1 MNDEANE
8 LDEEIRKAGRNKIEK
23 KKLNS
28 IINKIE
34 KENSKFLKKNKQVLQ
49 GLVPT
54 QKNRVEVDKTIE
66 TDEEENEKNKEE
78 DKEIEIDIEDFS
90 VIKKTKNCCI
100 KFFYCLLPYKSHLKI
115 IKDNYNTTVL
125 LLFKIYRF
133 LVLMS
138 FFALLIFIFECIYH
152 FVKIKDNLKEIC
164 KYGIPCLFHYSS
176 FIPSEASVYSITYGV
191 WLIFFSICSIAYYF
205 VLSSEQE
212 EQEIYFQNNKNI
224 IASAYL
230 VTSWNFNYKK
240 ESISTQSKQAIH
252 NELKLYAKNF
262 VDKLEESEIELYSPL
277 AVAISHICFVIF
289 ILVYFWIFFLVFY
302 IRDLIRNKAENLA
315 KIGIKDIIADF
326 VSFIIIAIFIHL
338 FQKLTGIFANYEGWR
353 YERHKNISDLVKKMV
368 TFFVGFFTLLHI
380 YTYFTLYTN
389 NLKKNIPFFGVSNN
403 TFFGC
408 PGTYYDGRR
417 NITIFTADVMEEN
430 FDSSKTTSYAR
441 CREEETGID
450 FLFIF
455 LFYFLFTFIFELC
468 ESCCNFC
475 FGDDNENP
483 SFEPTKSMVQ
493 VFNTIILY
501 SIAMFYIPYLSLFF
515 PLITI
520 ALYKYQFSKLKSK
533 GSYSFKETGI
543 TKRNNTKILLIIYFI
558 FTVELIA
565 FQGYFY
571 FLPFPHFYKASCYAP
586 KEGSEF
592 KSSVLIYNFDR
603 IRCGPIN
610 SNVRLSSI
618 FTELMEDAPIFG
630 WIVGIIEEMPFL
642 IVVIAL
648 VFIVILYRKYNPD
661 SRYYEYLLK
670 RQKGLDNNFQMFYE
684 QISKRDVLTSM
695 LLKVTKQ
702 EE

>member
-1 MNDEANE
+1 MNEENNE
-8 LDEEIRKAGRNKIEK
+8 LEEEIRKAGRNKIEK

-49 GLVPT
+49 GFVPT
-54 QKNRVEVDKTIE
+54 EKNRVEINNTIE
-66 TDEEENEKNKEE
+66 TDEDENENNKED

-90 VIKKTKNCCI
+90 IVKKTKNCCI

-133 LVLMS
+133 LVLIS
-138 FFALLIFIFECIYH
+138 FFALFIFFFECIYH
-152 FVKIKDNLKEIC
+152 FVQIKNNLGEIC
-164 KYGIPCLFHYSS
+164 KYGIPCLFQYSS
-176 FIPSEASVYSITYGV
+176 FIPSEASVYSITYGI
-191 WLIFFSICSIAYYF
+191 WLIIFAICSIAYYF

-230 VTSWNFNYKK
+230 VTSWNFNYKN
-240 ESISTQSKQAIH
+240 ESISSQSKQAIH

-262 VDKLEESEIELYSPL
+262 VDKLDESEIELYSPL
-277 AVAISHICFVIF
+277 AVAISHICFVLF
-289 ILVYFWIFFLVFY
+289 TLVYFWLFFLVFL
-302 IRDLIRNKAENLA
+302 IRDLIRNKTSILT
-315 KIGIKDIIADF
+315 KISIKDILADF
-326 VSFIIIAIFIHL
+326 ISFILISILFHL
-338 FQKLTGIFANYEGWR
+338 FHKLTGIFAKYEGWR
-353 YERHKNISDLVKKMV
+353 YERHKNISDLIKKMV
-368 TFFVGFFTLLHI
+368 IFFVGFFTLLHI

-389 NLKKNIPFFGVSNN
+389 NLKKSIPFFGVSTN

-408 PGTYYDGRR
+408 PGSYYDGRH
-417 NITIFTADVMEEN
+417 NTTNFTEE
-430 FDSSKTTSYAR
+430 FFEKGFESAKTTSYSR

-455 LFYFLFTFIFELC
+455 LFYFLFTFIFEMC
-468 ESCCNFC
+468 EGCFNSCF
-475 FGDDNENP
+475 DDENP
-483 SFEPTKSMVQ
+483 SFEPIKSMVQ

-501 SIAMFYIPYLSLFF
+501 SIAMFYIPYLGLFF
-515 PLITI
+515 PLITK
-520 ALYKYQFSKLKSK
+520 ACYSYQFSKLKSK

-543 TKRNNTKILLIIYFI
+543 SKRNNTKILLIIYFI

-571 FLPFPHFYKASCYAP
+571 FLPFPHFYKANCYAP
-586 KEGSEF
+586 IDEKIFE
-592 KSSVLIYNFDR
+592 SSILVYNFDR

-618 FTELMEDAPIFG
+618 FTELMEDAPLFG
-630 WIVGIIEEMPFL
+630 WIVGIIKEMPFL
-642 IVVIAL
+642 IVIIAL

-661 SRYYEYLLK
+661 SRYYEYLIK

>member
-1 MNDEANE
+1 MNAENNE
-8 LDEEIRKAGRNKIEK
+8 LEEEIRKAGRNKIEK

-49 GLVPT
+49 GFVPT
-54 QKNRVEVDKTIE
+54 QKNKVEVDNTIE

-90 VIKKTKNCCI
+90 IVKKTKNCCI

-138 FFALLIFIFECIYH
+138 FFALFIFVFECIYH

-164 KYGIPCLFHYSS
+164 KYGLPCLFHYSS
-176 FIPSEASVYSITYGV
+176 FVPSEASTYSITYGV
-191 WLIFFSICSIAYYF
+191 WLILFSICSIAYYF

-230 VTSWNFNYKK
+230 ITSWNFNYKK

-289 ILVYFWIFFLVFY
+289 TLVYFWLFFLVFY
-302 IRDLIRNKAENLA
+302 IRDMIRNKTGNLK

-326 VSFIIIAIFIHL
+326 VSFIIIAIFFHL
-338 FQKLTGIFANYEGWR
+338 FYKLTGIFAKYEGWR
-353 YERHKNISDLVKKMV
+353 YERHKNISELVKKMI

-389 NLKKNIPFFGVSNN
+389 NFKKNIPFFGVSNN

-408 PGTYYDGRR
+408 PGGFIDGRR
-417 NITIFTADVMEEN
+417 TNAYTSSVMEDN
-430 FDSSKTTSYAR
+430 FESAKTTSYAR

-455 LFYFLFTFIFELC
+455 LFYFLFMFIFELF
-468 ESCCNFC
+468 ESCFNSCFC
-475 FGDDNENP
+475 EDDEAP
-483 SFEPTKSMVQ
+483 SFEPVKSMVQ
-493 VFNTIILY
+493 VFNTVILY
-501 SIAMFYIPYLSLFF
+501 SIAMFYIPYLGLFF

-543 TKRNNTKILLIIYFI
+543 SKRNNTKILLIIYFI

-571 FLPFPHFYKASCYAP
+571 FLPFPHFYKANCYVP
-586 KEGSEF
+586 KDGNTNY
-592 KSSVLIYNFDR
+592 KTSVLIYNFDR
-603 IRCGPIN
+603 VRCGPIN

-642 IVVIAL
+642 IVIIAL

-702 EE
+702 ED

>member
-1 MNDEANE
+1 MYDEANE
-8 LDEEIRKAGRNKIEK
+8 LDDEIRKAGRNKIEK

-49 GLVPT
+49 GFVPT
-54 QKNRVEVDKTIE
+54 QKNRVEVNKTIE
-66 TDEEENEKNKEE
+66 TDEDENEKDKEE

-90 VIKKTKNCCI
+90 VVKKTKNCCI

-138 FFALLIFIFECIYH
+138 FFALFIFIFECIYH

-164 KYGIPCLFHYSS
+164 KYGIPCLFQYSS
-176 FIPSEASVYSITYGV
+176 FIPSEASVYSITYGI
-191 WLIFFSICSIAYYF
+191 WLIIFSICSIAYYF

-289 ILVYFWIFFLVFY
+289 ILVYFWLFFLVFL
-302 IRDLIRNKAENLA
+302 IRDLIRSKADNLT
-315 KIGIKDIIADF
+315 KIGIKDILADF
-326 VSFIIIAIFIHL
+326 ISFIIIAILFHL
-338 FQKLTGIFANYEGWR
+338 FHKLTGIFAKYEGWR

-389 NLKKNIPFFGVSNN
+389 NLKQGLPLYGKSKN

-408 PGTYYDGRR
+408 PGNYIDGRR
-417 NITIFTADVMEEN
+417 NISIFTSDVMEEE
-430 FDSSKTTSYAR
+430 FDSAKTTSYAR

-455 LFYFLFTFIFELC
+455 LFYFLFTFIFEIM
-468 ESCCNFC
+468 ESCFNSC
-475 FGDDNENP
+475 FVDDAENP
-483 SFEPTKSMVQ
+483 SFEPIKSMIQ
-493 VFNTIILY
+493 VFNTVILY
-501 SIAMFYIPYLSLFF
+501 SISMFYIPYLGLFF
-515 PLITI
+515 PLITK
-520 ALYKYQFSKLKSK
+520 ALYSYQFSKLKSK

-571 FLPFPHFYKASCYAP
+571 FLPFPHFYKASCFAP
-586 KEGSEF
+586 KSESEF
-592 KSSVLIYNFDR
+592 KTSVLIYNFDR

-618 FTELMEDAPIFG
+618 FTELMEDAPLFG
-630 WIVGIIEEMPFL
+630 WIVGIIKEMPFL
-642 IVVIAL
+642 IVIIAL